1 MYIIL
6 DRGQGY
12 MLQGAFIDDI
22 DDVGGWK
29 QLSLW

>member
-1 MYIIL
+1 MNIIIIYIIL

-22 DDVGGWK
+22 DDIGG
-29 QLSLW
+29 

>member
-1 MYIIL
+1 MNIIIIYIIL

-22 DDVGGWK
+22 DDVGG
-29 QLSLW
+29 